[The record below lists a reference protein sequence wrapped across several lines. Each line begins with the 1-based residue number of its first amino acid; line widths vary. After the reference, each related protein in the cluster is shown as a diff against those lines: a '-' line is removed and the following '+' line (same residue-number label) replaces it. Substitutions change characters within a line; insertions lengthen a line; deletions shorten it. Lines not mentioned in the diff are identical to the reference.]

1 MRNSHE
7 DASPGLTPRWAL
19 QQATDE
25 LAEGEDA
32 PAIAER
38 AREIA
43 SEAEQ
48 LEDERHNEYDDP
60 DQGGEG

>member
-1 MRNSHE
+1 MRNPQE
-7 DASPGLTPRWAL
+7 DAPSEPTPGWAL

-25 LAEGEDA
+25 LAECEDA

-43 SEAEQ
+43 SEAEE
-48 LEDERHNEYDDP
+48 LENERHNEYDDP
-60 DQGGEG
+60 DRGGEG

>member
-1 MRNSHE
+1 MRTSQE
-7 DASPGLTPRWAL
+7 DAPSGPAPGWAL

-32 PAIAER
+32 AAIAER

-43 SEAEQ
+43 READE

-60 DQGGEG
+60 DRGGEG